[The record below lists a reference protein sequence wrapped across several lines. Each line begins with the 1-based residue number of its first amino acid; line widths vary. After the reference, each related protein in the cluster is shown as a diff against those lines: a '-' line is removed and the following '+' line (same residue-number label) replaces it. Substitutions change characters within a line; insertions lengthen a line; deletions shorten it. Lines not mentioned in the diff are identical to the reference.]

1 MLASS
6 WLDLV
11 LGVDIHLHLVPSPA
25 GPVPTPIPQPYLGLI
40 GDPVGMMVGIAQS
53 MAMDL
58 ITGGPYELPKGPVL
72 INGLP
77 AGTTGEQSKNTPLL
91 PHLPMPPGTAHVK
104 PPSGEATFKLG
115 ALKVSFGGDNAV
127 RLGEIALSCADPV
140 PMPTSKVV
148 VIPKGAPVMVMG
160 APGFDV
166 RAAAAKW
173 AMDKLIRT
181 TWKGVGR

>member
-11 LGVDIHLHLVPSPA
+11 LGVDIHIHLVPSPA
-25 GPVPTPIPQPYLGLI
+25 GPVPTPIPQPHMGLI

-58 ITGGPYELPKGPVL
+58 VTGGPYELPKGPVL
-72 INGLP
+72 INGFP

-104 PPSGEATFKLG
+104 PPTGEAHFKLG
-115 ALKVSFGGDNAV
+115 ALNLRRF
-127 RLGEIALSCADPV
+127 RYDPEGNLLESTDRASTTAA
-140 PMPTSKVV
+140 PTVTGTS
-148 VIPKGAPVMVMG
+148 
-160 APGFDV
+160 
-166 RAAAAKW
+166 
-173 AMDKLIRT
+173 
-181 TWKGVGR
+181 